1 MHFIRSVLDAR
12 LTDIL
17 YGVGNA
23 VLKLREN
30 KISERDLGVISTL
43 MIILDLGRNHQE
55 S

>member
-1 MHFIRSVLDAR
+1 MPFISSVLEACF
-12 LTDIL
+12 TGIL

-30 KISERDLGVISTL
+30 KISERDSVVISTL